1 MIARGWPAAA
11 ALAAFALLGVFVA
24 CSAPPQ
30 PAPEL
35 RGIDGWINSRPL
47 TLAELRGKVV
57 LLDFWTYSCV
67 NCIRTFPYL
76 KEWYRKYGDQGLVI
90 IGVHTPEFEFEKV
103 KGNVAEAAA
112 SHGLEYP
119 IALDNGY
126 ATWNAFFNDAWPAK
140 YLIDQKGDLRYR
152 HLGEGAYAETEQAIR
167 GLLAETG
174 AEITR
179 IPPNRSADPAA
190 DRRAFSLDL
199 GRGITRELYAGYH
212 RNQALP
218 STAFATLMGDTPSYI
233 MAEEYYLQRDAEIFY
248 VDPGDHL
255 NHFIYL
261 QGLWSNGPES
271 ITHARAAENFE
282 DYVAVKFYATS
293 VNAVLSRGEMTALD
307 AGSGAAPPPSGPD
320 GGVLRVTLDGQPLTR
335 AQAGR
340 DLRFDD
346 AGNSFVL
353 VEEPRLYGLVRLE
366 QFSSHELRLGV
377 MAPNLSLFSFT
388 FGAYEDGM

>member
-1 MIARGWPAAA
+1 MRIG
-11 ALAAFALLGVFVA
+11 AFVLLGIFVA
-24 CSAPPQ
+24 CSAAPQ

-90 IGVHTPEFEFEKV
+90 IGVHTPEFEFERV
-103 KGNVAEAAA
+103 TRNVAEAAA

-119 IALDNGY
+119 IAQDNDY

-152 HLGEGAYAETEQAIR
+152 HLGEGAYGETEQIIR
-167 GLLAETG
+167 ELLAETG
-174 AEITR
+174 ADVTR
-179 IPPNRSADPAA
+179 IAPDLSADPEA
-190 DRRAFSLDL
+190 DRQAYSADL
-199 GRGITRELYAGYH
+199 GRGITRELYAGYL
-212 RNQALP
+212 RNQSLP
-218 STAFATLMGDTPSYI
+218 SSAFATLVGETPSYI
-233 MAEEYYLQRDAEIFY
+233 MSERYYQQQDADIFFD
-248 VDPGDHL
+248 DPGDHL

-261 QGLWSNGPES
+261 QGLWHNGPES

-293 VNAVLSRGEMTALD
+293 VNAVLSRGELPALD
-307 AGSGAAPPPSGPD
+307 AGPDPDQPRSGTG
-320 GGVLRVTLDGQPLTR
+320 GGVLRVTLDGKPLTR
-335 AQAGR
+335 AQAGQ

-346 AGNSFVL
+346 AGYSFVL
-353 VEEPRLYGLVRLE
+353 VDEPRLYGLVRLE
-366 QFSSHELRLGV
+366 QFGSHELRLGV
-377 MAPNLSLFSFT
+377 MAPGLSLFSFT
-388 FGAYEDGM
+388 FGAYEDGV